1 MHLKEPVGIH
11 MGTERVPIR
20 NRIRGYRAPI
30 ARIPGMKPRLV
41 HAAADRLASPIT
53 GPQTALDA
61 PLGEEGVL
69 RVLARIARTGKAADR
84 LRAAELIGKQLGM
97 FREEAQR
104 GPTLEEVVLEAERL
118 RRRRLSA
125 APSVEVTALPAPS
138 TGDPQ

>member
-1 MHLKEPVGIH
+1 

-20 NRIRGYRAPI
+20 NRIRGIAP
-30 ARIPGMKPRLV
+30 RSLESRGMKPRLV

-61 PLGEEGVL
+61 PLAEQDVL
-69 RVLARIARTGKAADR
+69 RVLARIARTGKPGDR

-104 GPTLEEVVLEAERL
+104 GPTLEEIVLEAERL
-118 RRRRLSA
+118 RRCRLSA

-138 TGDPQ
+138 TGEPQ